1 MVDAPLYRLL
11 DVEISQGVQLTTSDG
26 LSSFF
31 EYALTLDLLE
41 RELADAVSSRSPRM
55 PLRDS

>member
-1 MVDAPLYRLL
+1 MIDAPVYRLL
-11 DVEISQGVQLTTSDG
+11 DVDVEQGGQLTTRYG

-41 RELADAVSSRSPRM
+41 HELAEAVGSGDPRM